1 MEIKKEDL
9 VKIRLFDG
17 RQYVA
22 IRKDFL
28 DEDKGEII
36 VEVVKEP
43 EPVPV
48 PLTEEEVLAIAK
60 EEKIAKLKAELK
72 ELDIPEV

>member
-9 VKIRLFDG
+9 VKIRLLDG
-17 RQYVA
+17 REYIA
-22 IRKDFL
+22 IRRDFL
-28 DEDKGEII
+28 DDDKGEIV

-60 EEKIAKLKAELK
+60 EEKIAKLKAELE
-72 ELDIPEV
+72 ELEIPEV